1 MKVYKLQYQDK
12 SEAQADLLAKGVYV
26 ELDNELSY
34 GQGIHAIVEIGLIVD
49 KEATFDEDG
58 NVLTD
63 PIYFNGYHYDVM
75 SENEIDFGTAEI
87 FPLNCVHS
95 FAGYPQNADGNIDE
109 SLILI

>member
-12 SEAQADLLAKGVYV
+12 SEAQADLLAKGVYI
-26 ELDNELSY
+26 ETEKGLSY
-34 GQGIHAIVEIGLIVD
+34 GEGVHSVVEIGLIVD

-75 SENEIDFGTAEI
+75 SENIIIFENEIEVNN
-87 FPLNCVHS
+87 PKHS
-95 FAGYPQNADGNIDE
+95 FAGYE
-109 SLILI
+109 